1 MQGFYR
7 KRSAGALIYLKIVLE
22 IIRVSNYDNI
32 VLKQTIDRKEVT
44 INWVIDPCC
53 TCRVAVVA
61 AAITTRVRA
70 VAVLAYMFISRNTN
84 VNAGQ
89 DSRG

>member
-1 MQGFYR
+1 M
-7 KRSAGALIYLKIVLE
+7 
-22 IIRVSNYDNI
+22 
-32 VLKQTIDRKEVT
+32 
-44 INWVIDPCC
+44 
-53 TCRVAVVA
+53 A